1 MLVPHQLS
9 QGSFGRVLSVRDDKT
24 DQVALRPIDGKTKVI
39 TYTEDDV
46 VVNITPRD
54 EQAAQTFGA
63 MQISLGSKTWDKL
76 VSDIDPLWQQWD
88 DEGLITEELLADV
101 PQPEPDPEMV
111 FNGAKATKAFAIDS
125 WLKDQDNAGISV
137 GDFNLKSDANS
148 ATQLS
153 VYLSMLTPGVDT
165 ILVSDTEN
173 KPHIIEWQNLQSLVD
188 TFKTEFNR
196 RRLAWATAKASLL
209 QSTTIEEVDAIEL
222 PK

>member
-24 DQVALRPIDGKTKVI
+24 DQVVMRPVDGKTKVI

-63 MQISLGSKTWDKL
+63 MQISLGSKTWDA
-76 VSDIDPLWQQWD
+76 VVPDVDPLWQQWV
-88 DEGLITEELLADV
+88 DEGLITDELLADV
-101 PQPEPDPEMV
+101 AEPEPSPEEV
-111 FNGAKATKAFAIDS
+111 LAAAKAGKLFQIDA
-125 WLKDQDNAGISV
+125 WLAGQDKAGIDV
-137 GDFNLKSDANS
+137 GKGIFLKSDASS

-153 VYLSMLTPGVDT
+153 VYLSSLAPGET
-165 ILVSDTEN
+165 ILVSDVTEM
-173 KPHIIEWQNLQSLVD
+173 PYVVAPEDIPGLV
-188 TFKTEFNR
+188 TAYRTEFAR
-196 RRLAWATAKASLL
+196 RRGVWATAKGQVVAAK
-209 QSTTIEEVDAIEL
+209 TADEVDAVEL